1 MVLRSWLRGVL
12 MAKAGDDSAGGGG
25 NEDFLKPFEAVIQ
38 QRAEDERLESG
49 EEAPKEEQP
58 PAKEE
63 SAAEEPEAAEESGDS
78 EEETQ
83 SGDEQSAGESDAG
96 KVPVDE
102 GREEILS
109 LAKSYGLGPDEVASF
124 TSREELEKSLVLLDR
139 QLLRKGSM
147 AREAEARRQQMLTQ
161 PVEQPVRM
169 PEPKASGEVQQQ
181 VPAGQQPPKTEQN
194 AADIAADIKR
204 LEELGY
210 DAEIIKPL
218 KAMYQRVQQMEQD
231 RGQELQLREQS
242 QREAMARSVAHE
254 RGLFI
259 QSLNE
264 IGDEELFG
272 TAKAATDEQR
282 RNVMRLGEALTTLR
296 VGLREMG
303 RDPSLTPD
311 LVKRAYR
318 SAFGKQLDHRG
329 KVERSKAAI
338 SQSNNRMGSGRATV
352 PPKKTAAPVEGGLHP
367 EIAKW
372 WSENV
377 TNPTAS

>member
-1 MVLRSWLRGVL
+1 MVLQSWLRGVM
-12 MAKAGDDSAGGGG
+12 MAKAGDDAAGGGAG
-25 NEDFLKPFEAVIQ
+25 EDDFLKPFEAVIE
-38 QRAEDERLESG
+38 QRAADERLESG
-49 EEAPKEEQP
+49 EESPAEDDP
-58 PAKEE
+58 PAEEAE
-63 SAAEEPEAAEESGDS
+63 SAEEVDEPED
-78 EEETQ
+78 ETQ
-83 SGDEQSAGESDAG
+83 SGDEQSAGESDEG
-96 KVPVDE
+96 KAPVDE

-124 TSREELEKSLVLLDR
+124 TSREELEKSLELLDR

-147 AREAEARRQQMLTQ
+147 ARADEARRQQMLNQ
-161 PVEQPVRM
+161 SIEQPVRT
-169 PEPKASGEVQQQ
+169 PEPKAGGEGQQI
-181 VPAGQQPPKTEQN
+181 PAGTPPKTEQN

-231 RGQELQLREQS
+231 RGQELQFREHS
-242 QREAMARSVAHE
+242 QRQAMARSVAHE
-254 RGLFI
+254 RSLFV
-259 QSLNE
+259 QSLDE

-272 TAKAATDEQR
+272 TAKSATDEQR
-282 RNVMRLGEALTTLR
+282 RNVARLGDALTTLR

-329 KVERSKAAI
+329 KVSRSKAVI
-338 SQSNNRMGSGRATV
+338 SQSNNRMGSGRGTV